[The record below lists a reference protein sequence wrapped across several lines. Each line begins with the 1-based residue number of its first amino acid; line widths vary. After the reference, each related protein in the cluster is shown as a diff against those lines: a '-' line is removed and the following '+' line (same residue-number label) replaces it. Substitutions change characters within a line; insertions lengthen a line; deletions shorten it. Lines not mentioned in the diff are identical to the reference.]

1 MCKEDVKLEPIKI
14 SFDGTTYYAKEK
26 ANKVGCRLTF
36 SIKGPDD
43 VIKMLESFAD
53 EDLYEVVAETKLH
66 PDDEFNFEKG
76 CKIAQAKAENMAY
89 RRLDRM
95 LNRITHRLMG
105 VVDSFCDFSYKS
117 DRVIKHN
124 KEFISKF

>member
-1 MCKEDVKLEPIKI
+1 MYKEDVKLEPIKI
-14 SFDGTTYYAKEK
+14 SFEGATYYVKEK
-26 ANKVGCRLTF
+26 TNKVGCRLTF
-36 SIKGPDD
+36 SIKGPND
-43 VIKMLESFAD
+43 VIKMLESFVD
-53 EDLYEVVAETKLH
+53 EELYEVVAETKLH

-76 CKIAQAKAENMAY
+76 CSIARAKAENMAY